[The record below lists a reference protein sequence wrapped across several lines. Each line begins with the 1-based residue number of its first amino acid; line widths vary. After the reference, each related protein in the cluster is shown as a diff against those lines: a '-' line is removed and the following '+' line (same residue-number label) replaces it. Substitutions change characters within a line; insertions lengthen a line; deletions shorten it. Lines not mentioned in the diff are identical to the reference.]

1 MKREKILVTNVT
13 HKTTVCS
20 YKESRTIMQ
29 KIKDPIEKRT
39 KEMCNL
45 ISTKGNAGYDPWDS
59 ILHVLDGQKFR
70 NLVIVEWLCQT
81 QEVGL
86 EKEKDVLEKMSNV
99 IILL

>member
-13 HKTTVCS
+13 HKTTLCS

-45 ISTKGNAGYDPWDS
+45 ISTEGNAGYDP
-59 ILHVLDGQKFR
+59 
-70 NLVIVEWLCQT
+70 
-81 QEVGL
+81 
-86 EKEKDVLEKMSNV
+86 
-99 IILL
+99 

>member
-29 KIKDPIEKRT
+29 KVKDPIEKRT

-45 ISTKGNAGYDPWDS
+45 ISTKGNAGYDP
-59 ILHVLDGQKFR
+59 
-70 NLVIVEWLCQT
+70 
-81 QEVGL
+81 
-86 EKEKDVLEKMSNV
+86 
-99 IILL
+99 